1 VASFSTRRSTTRAGA
16 GRLGYDSKLEMFLA
30 DEFSFQLANQ
40 EARAPATS
48 LDELYKQLYLNLRG
62 SHVAAYG
69 PAFGNTAAVSLGEC
83 ISR

>member
-1 VASFSTRRSTTRAGA
+1 
-16 GRLGYDSKLEMFLA
+16 MFLA